1 MTPDE
6 LLRTRRSIRRY
17 QPHEVPEA
25 TLREIL
31 DLARHAPS
39 SMDGQPCSFVVVRDV
54 ERKRRLAA
62 IKNAHCPPEKSA
74 FAADFVADA
83 PVVVAVC
90 VERSR
95 SNERERENGVLATG
109 WLLLAAHAHGLG
121 GVYLSAYQPDDAA
134 LARELKALLELPE
147 GVEPVTLVP
156 LGLPAERP
164 TSKQLRP
171 LETLVHR
178 EAFSRSDDGQ

>member
-17 QPHEVPEA
+17 QPRDVPEA
-25 TLREIL
+25 TLRGIL

-39 SMDGQPCSFVVVRDV
+39 SMDGQPCSFVVVRDA

-62 IKNAHCPPEKSA
+62 IKNAHCPPDKSA

-95 SNERERENGVLATG
+95 SHERERENGVLATG

-121 GVYLSAYQPDDAA
+121 GVYLSAYQPHDEA
-134 LARELKALLELPE
+134 LAAQLKALLELPE
-147 GVEPVTLVP
+147 GVEAVTLVP
-156 LGLPAERP
+156 LGFPAESPRP
-164 TSKQLRP
+164 KALRP
-171 LETLVHR
+171 LETLLHR
-178 EAFSRSDDGQ
+178 DVFGAFEGEP